1 MSSIT
6 TTTENAS
13 ILEHISNTF
22 MTDQQSKEALLKVLN
37 NLQKNM
43 LKKLAEGPAKAK
55 KAAEKAAAKAAKE
68 AEKLEMKAAKEA
80 EKAATKAERER
91 IKAEKAEL
99 IIRSK
104 IAGFIETSAIES
116 GEGPSSVISAREL
129 KKQEAR
135 IEEARL
141 IELNKE
147 RMRALE

>member
-1 MSSIT
+1 MTSINT
-6 TTTENAS
+6 DNAS

-22 MTDQQSKEALLKVLN
+22 MNDQQSKDSLIKVLN
-37 NLQKNM
+37 NLQSKM
-43 LKKLAEGPAKAK
+43 IKKLTEGPAKAK
-55 KAAEKAAAKAAKE
+55 KAAEKAAAKAAKDT
-68 AEKLEMKAAKEA
+68 EKAVAKAAKEA
-80 EKAATKAERER
+80 EKAAMKAERAR

-99 IIRSK
+99 IVRSK

-116 GEGPSSVISAREL
+116 GVSVISAREL

-135 IEEARL
+135 LEEARL